1 MVILLFGPPGCGK
14 GTQSRFIGEMLRI
27 PAISTGDLLRAA
39 SQSASQRIRD
49 ACAILFQGGLVD
61 DAVINEMLVSRLEE
75 ADCRNGFLLDGYPR
89 TYSQAAFLQ
98 QHIVESKRPNP
109 LLIHLDVPRPVLVE
123 RICSRRQC
131 SKCSRIYNLV
141 FQPPKVDGKCD
152 VDGGTLSQRKD
163 DNEEVLSER
172 LNAYQR
178 MTESVISFYAEENYH
193 KLDGSLPPEKVSEN
207 IARLLVRPLS
217 ARTSEAVP

>member
-14 GTQSRFIGEMLRI
+14 GTQSRFISEMLRI
-27 PAISTGDLLRAA
+27 PSVSTGDLLRAA

-61 DAVINEMLVSRLEE
+61 DAVINEMLVARLEE
-75 ADCRNGFLLDGYPR
+75 TDCKEGFLLDGYPR

-98 QHIVESKRPNP
+98 QHIVESKRPDP
-109 LLIHLDVPRPVLVE
+109 LLIHLDVPRHVVVE

-131 SKCSRIYNLV
+131 SKCARIYNLV
-141 FQPPKVDGKCD
+141 FQPPKVAGKCD
-152 VDGGTLSQRKD
+152 VDGGSLSQRKD
-163 DNEEVLSER
+163 DNEEVLEER

-178 MTESVISFYAEENYH
+178 MTESVISFYSEEQYH
-193 KLDGSLPPEKVSEN
+193 KLDGSLAPEQVSEN
-207 IARLLVRPLS
+207 IARLLVRPRSLRAAES
-217 ARTSEAVP
+217 AR